1 MITDLVQIK
10 RLGEQKRPENERFRR
25 HLKTYRFVE
34 RRLRQIA
41 EQTEAAIDCTQCANC
56 CRVATARVTDRDAER
71 LAKFLRIPLG
81 RFLRDYTMET
91 EDEGLVLKRDDK
103 TGCIFLSGNECTVY
117 DARPASCQDFPHLI
131 RGAGSLQ
138 SRMWQ
143 FIDRA
148 CYCPIVYNTLESWK
162 QETEFSPKAK

>member
-34 RRLRQIA
+34 RKLRQM
-41 EQTEAAIDCTQCANC
+41 AIDNEQAINCLECANC
-56 CRVATARVTDRDAER
+56 CRVATARVTERDVEK
-71 LAKFLRIPLG
+71 LARSQGMPVG
-81 RFLRDYTMET
+81 RFLRQYTEQS
-91 EDEGLVLKRDDK
+91 EEEGLILKRGAD
-103 TGCIFLSGNECTVY
+103 GACVFLHGNECLVY
-117 DARPASCQDFPHLI
+117 DARPASCQDFPHMV

-138 SRMWQ
+138 SRMWA

-148 CYCPIVYNTLESWK
+148 CYCPIVYNTLEQWK
-162 QETEFSPKAK
+162 VETEFSPTAK

>member
-1 MITDLVQIK
+1 LITDLVQIK